1 MTIDKDESVLGFAFI
16 ILVFLTLELHGG
28 RCAPPWGQ
36 SPRLPCGER
45 KKLYVGADF
54 ASDPRTRFR
63 ILQTSLHF
71 QLDAT
76 CAGTRARAATF
87 RTLHNEVRTPLFMP
101 VGTHATVKA
110 QTPDFLHDSGS
121 QILLANT
128 YHLLLRPGAEVFRSV
143 GGIHRF
149 MSWERSVLTDS
160 GGFQIF
166 SLPHSRSMSEAGA
179 VFQSYLD
186 GRTIV
191 LSPELSIETQKAIGS
206 DIMMVLDQCV
216 PSTVDEATARQAME
230 LTHRWAA
237 RSLAARGD
245 SRQAMFGIV
254 QGALN
259 QSLRQAS
266 AEALCSMPFEGFAI
280 GGLAVGEGKSERED
294 TCEFTAAL
302 LPDDKPRYLMGV
314 GTPLDILEAVHR
326 GVDMFDCII
335 PTQVAQRGGAFTSR
349 GFLQLRRGIY
359 KTSNDPLDPDCSC
372 PTCAKFSRAYLHHL
386 TKCKETLGWQLI
398 GQHNIF
404 FYHQLMVE
412 MRQSILEDRFLPLY
426 EEKRAI
432 LAEDDLDNPVTPMR
446 RNPPRSITLGDYK
459 IHTAIEGFSSI
470 LHVSSGEIMHS
481 RTPPMDE
488 ARSLYI
494 EQSRLASRLREETSE
509 PLVIWD
515 VGLGAAANAM
525 AAIQCYEALASEGPA
540 RPMHI
545 VSFENDLD
553 SLRLALKN
561 NDRFPYLRHAGPPSI
576 LKNAT
581 WVSKQH
587 ERLSWQLHE
596 GDFLDL
602 LAQAMP
608 PDLVFYDMFS
618 GKTCAPAWTEG
629 AFRAML
635 AVYGSRDVE
644 LFTYTCS
651 TASRVAMLGAGWGV
665 ARGRNA
671 GDKEQ
676 TTIAFTHLDKALERG
691 RDVLAAEW
699 LKKWN
704 RSVAKFPP
712 EIDLADHEKFE
723 ARIRSL
729 PQFAGIDSM

>member
-1 MTIDKDESVLGFAFI
+1 
-16 ILVFLTLELHGG
+16 
-28 RCAPPWGQ
+28 
-36 SPRLPCGER
+36 
-45 KKLYVGADF
+45 
-54 ASDPRTRFR
+54 
-63 ILQTSLHF
+63 
-71 QLDAT
+71 
-76 CAGTRARAATF
+76 
-87 RTLHNEVRTPLFMP
+87 
-101 VGTHATVKA
+101 
-110 QTPDFLHDSGS
+110 
-121 QILLANT
+121 
-128 YHLLLRPGAEVFRSV
+128 
-143 GGIHRF
+143 
-149 MSWERSVLTDS
+149 
-160 GGFQIF
+160 
-166 SLPHSRSMSEAGA
+166 
-179 VFQSYLD
+179 
-186 GRTIV
+186 
-191 LSPELSIETQKAIGS
+191 
-206 DIMMVLDQCV
+206 
-216 PSTVDEATARQAME
+216 
-230 LTHRWAA
+230 
-237 RSLAARGD
+237 
-245 SRQAMFGIV
+245 
-254 QGALN
+254 
-259 QSLRQAS
+259 
-266 AEALCSMPFEGFAI
+266 MPFDGFAI

-302 LPDDKPRYLMGV
+302 LPNDKPRYLMGV

-359 KTSNDPLDPDCSC
+359 KTSNDPLDPSCAC

-404 FYHQLMVE
+404 FYHQLMAE

-446 RNPPRSITLGDYK
+446 RNPPRSITLGEYK

-525 AAIQCYEALASEGPA
+525 AAIDCYEALANEGLV

-561 NDRFPYLRHAGPPSI
+561 NDRFPYLRHAGPPAI

-602 LAQAMP
+602 LAQAVP
-608 PDLVFYDMFS
+608 PVLVFYDMFS
-618 GKTCAPAWTEG
+618 GKTCAPAWTED

-635 AVYGSRDVE
+635 AVCGSRDVE

-671 GDKEQ
+671 GDKEE
-676 TTIAFTHLDKALERG
+676 TTIAFTHLDKAHERG

-704 RSVAKFPP
+704 RSAAKFPP
-712 EIDLADHEKFE
+712 GMDLADQENF
-723 ARIRSL
+723 ATRIRSL
-729 PQFAGIDSM
+729 PQFAGIDSV

>member
-1 MTIDKDESVLGFAFI
+1 
-16 ILVFLTLELHGG
+16 
-28 RCAPPWGQ
+28 
-36 SPRLPCGER
+36 
-45 KKLYVGADF
+45 
-54 ASDPRTRFR
+54 
-63 ILQTSLHF
+63 
-71 QLDAT
+71 
-76 CAGTRARAATF
+76 
-87 RTLHNEVRTPLFMP
+87 
-101 VGTHATVKA
+101 
-110 QTPDFLHDSGS
+110 
-121 QILLANT
+121 
-128 YHLLLRPGAEVFRSV
+128 
-143 GGIHRF
+143 
-149 MSWERSVLTDS
+149 
-160 GGFQIF
+160 
-166 SLPHSRSMSEAGA
+166 MSEAGA

-266 AEALCSMPFEGFAI
+266 AEALCAMPFEGFAI

-359 KTSNDPLDPDCSC
+359 KTSNDPLDPACAC

-404 FYHQLMVE
+404 FYHRLMAE
-412 MRQSILEDRFLPLY
+412 MRQSILEDRFLQLY

-446 RNPPRSITLGDYK
+446 RNPPRSITLGEYK

-494 EQSRLASRLREETSE
+494 EQSRLASRLREKTSE

-525 AAIQCYEALASEGPA
+525 AAIECYEALAHEGPV
-540 RPMHI
+540 RSMHI

-561 NDRFPYLRHAGPPSI
+561 NDRFPYLRHAGPPAI

-602 LAQAMP
+602 LAQAVP

-618 GKTCAPAWTEG
+618 GKTCAPAWTED

-635 AVYGSRDVE
+635 AVCGSRDVE

-671 GDKEQ
+671 GDKEE

-704 RSVAKFPP
+704 RSAAKFPLG
-712 EIDLADHEKFE
+712 IDLTGQGNFE